1 MRLFLWLFLL
11 LSLPLAALAFLL
23 ALATAPVPEIERP
36 ATLKLADMER
46 GRLIVESLDLRHLQE
61 GQERRLRFGQEDME
75 LALNWLL
82 GTLGRG
88 GADVVIDGHSLQ
100 VRASLRLY
108 KLPRYLNIA
117 LAYQPQGDWLVPS
130 ELRLGKVPLPA
141 RYTGKLIGALL
152 TISPAAEQYQVAR
165 DMLRAA
171 RLEPKKL
178 VLTLVWHGAELRKAV
193 QAAGWKP
200 AGMDSAALEP
210 YRERL
215 AATRSND
222 YAALLGDAFAL
233 AQERSRRGDP
243 VAENRNALTALAE
256 AAVGGRLFVSP
267 GDKKHRRKG
276 GARLAGRDDSAQHF
290 AISTFL
296 AVMGGEGIADMAG
309 LYKEV
314 RDTSDGSGFSFNDLA
329 ADKAGSRLG
338 DLATR
343 SPETARR
350 VQKVLAGSHDERLFF
365 PPIKDLPEF
374 MNQSQFEKR
383 FGGVGQPAYVK
394 QVREIEARIAR
405 LPLYRE

>member
-1 MRLFLWLFLL
+1 MRLVGWLFLL
-11 LSLPLAALAFLL
+11 LALPVAALAFLL
-23 ALATAPVPEIERP
+23 ALATSPEPEIERP
-36 ATLKLADMER
+36 ATLSLADMER
-46 GRLIVESLDLRHLQE
+46 GRLIVESLDLKHLKE
-61 GQERRLRFGQEDME
+61 GEERRLRFGQEDMA

-88 GADVVIDGHSLQ
+88 GADVAIDGHSLQ

-117 LAYQPQGDWLVPS
+117 LVYQPQGDWLAPS
-130 ELRLGKVPLPA
+130 GLRLGKVPLPA

-152 TISPAAEQYQVAR
+152 TISPVAAQYQAAR

-200 AGMDSAALEP
+200 AGLDSAALEP
-210 YRERL
+210 YRARL
-215 AATRSND
+215 AASGSHD

-233 AQERSRRGDP
+233 AQERSHRGDP

-256 AAVGGRLFVSP
+256 VAVGGRLWAGP
-267 GDKKHRRKG
+267 GDRKPRRKG
-276 GARLAGRDDSAQHF
+276 GAHLAGRADFAQHF
-290 AISTFL
+290 SISAVL
-296 AVMGGEGIADMAG
+296 AVMGGEGIADLAG

-314 RDTSDGSGFSFNDLA
+314 RDTRDGSGFSFNDLA

-338 DLATR
+338 ELATR
-343 SPETARR
+343 TPETARR
-350 VQKVLAGSHDERLFF
+350 VQEKLAGSHDERLFF
-365 PPIKDLPEF
+365 PAVKDLPEF
-374 MNQSQFEKR
+374 MNPTQFERR